1 MLPGI
6 VNLKMRGVIRLT
18 RWREYIPFV
27 IPLTVLGAILALVSP
42 ASASSTAGAVRPA
55 LRVPDVTPLSVR
67 GLRFKPHERVTVV
80 VQAGKRRVK
89 TVLTGATGV
98 FSVRFRDI
106 WLTGCYSYVVR
117 ATGNRGSRAVI
128 KHITACSA
136 L

>member
-1 MLPGI
+1 
-6 VNLKMRGVIRLT
+6 MRLAAI
-18 RWREYIPFV
+18 
-27 IPLTVLGAILALVSP
+27 LGAIVALVAP

-80 VQAGKRRVK
+80 AQAGKRRVK

-106 WLTGCYSYVVR
+106 WLTGCYSYIVR

-128 KHITACSA
+128 KHITACAA